1 MRMLEINYSKEFS
14 MNNLYTENKQIKDP
28 IYGFVDFEGR
38 ETQLLSILSD
48 PFYQR
53 LRRVKQLG
61 FSDHIF
67 PSATHTRFSH
77 SLGVFH
83 VAKKMLALVE
93 PHVVNG
99 NWSNEGLACLAA
111 ALLHDVG
118 HGMFSHV
125 FEGAVKK
132 HLEKKYRSETNK
144 IEKDPLFLSVN
155 HEKISQRIIKSG
167 SISNI
172 LNKIYPGMSNDV
184 SDMLDDKG
192 NRSKSIYKSIISS
205 QLDADRLDYVQRDPY
220 FAGVSSGGIDLEWIL
235 RNLTVEKEKDD
246 NLYFSIESKAYAS
259 IEQYLV
265 TLFQL
270 YPTIYLHKKTRSL
283 QYMFGLI
290 ISKVFRYIDAKDLD
304 SVGLSDTHP
313 FVVLIN
319 NPDDIDNLLRL
330 DDSLFW
336 YSIGLFSVS
345 TDDHLKKLIDMIYRR
360 DLFKVIDVW
369 KIVDSVVPERADE
382 SASDHFKSVQ
392 NICQKICDKLI
403 TDERFISEKCFYDS
417 SKRILYKGESAITPK
432 TQKINIKMGDR
443 CSDIS
448 LVSPIVA
455 SGAEYHVHRIYVDH
469 SVYSEWQGMEA
480 EIKALAR
487 EIEQTQ

>member
-1 MRMLEINYSKEFS
+1 MDISPKL
-14 MNNLYTENKQIKDP
+14 NKQIKDP

-38 ETQLLSILSD
+38 ETQLLNILSD

-93 PHVVNG
+93 PEVTNG

-132 HLEKKYRSETNK
+132 HLEKKYSADTAQ

-167 SISNI
+167 SIANI
-172 LNKIYPGMSNDV
+172 LNGIYPEMSIDV
-184 SDMLDDKG
+184 SDMLDDTG
-192 NRSKSIYKSIISS
+192 GRSKSIYKSIISS

-235 RNLTVEKEKDD
+235 RNITVEKELDG
-246 NLYFSIESKAYAS
+246 NRYFSIESKAYAS

-283 QYMFGLI
+283 QCMFGLI
-290 ISKVFRYIDAKDLD
+290 ISKVFRYIDEQDLD

-313 FVVLIN
+313 FVVLLRKPN
-319 NPDDIDNLLRL
+319 DISNLLRL

-345 TDDHLKKLIDMIYRR
+345 TDEHLRKLIDMIYRR

-369 KIVDSVVPERADE
+369 KIVDSIVPDRFDE
-382 SASDHFKSVQ
+382 SASDHFRSVQ
-392 NICQKICDKLI
+392 NICQKIRDEI
-403 TDERFISEKCFYDS
+403 IIDERFTSEKCFYDS
-417 SKRILYKGESAITPK
+417 SKRILYKGASAVTPK

-443 CSDIS
+443 CNDIS
-448 LVSPIVA
+448 LASPIVA

-469 SVYSEWQGMEA
+469 SVYFDWQDMKSEIE
-480 EIKALAR
+480 ALAKKMSQ
-487 EIEQTQ
+487 IQ